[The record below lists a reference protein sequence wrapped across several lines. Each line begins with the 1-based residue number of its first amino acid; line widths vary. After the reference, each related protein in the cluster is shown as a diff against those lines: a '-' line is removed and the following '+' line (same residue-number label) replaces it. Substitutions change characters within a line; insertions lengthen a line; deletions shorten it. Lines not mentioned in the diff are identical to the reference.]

1 LRVDVAIAG
10 GGPAGAT
17 LGCLLR
23 KYDPSIRVAIIERE
37 RFPRD
42 HVGESQ
48 LPAVCEILDEMGAW
62 EAVEA
67 ADFPIKIG
75 ATYRWGITDDLW
87 DFNFL
92 LGAPFIDAPRPGK
105 FEGQRRATAF
115 QVDRSIYDKIL
126 LDHARQMGCTVLEE
140 VDVASVSHEGDRI
153 TGFALKPGRCQ
164 PSPSEVD
171 FDPEI
176 TADFYCDCTGGSLF
190 RRTLG
195 FGIDSPTSLR
205 NVAAWDYWQNAEW
218 AVNIGVGGTRIQ
230 ILSLG
235 WGWLWFIPVG
245 KTRTSIGLVTP
256 AEFLKQSGKKLE
268 DLYAEAIAAEPLVA
282 KLTKN
287 ASREDRLT
295 TTRDWSYFSER
306 FSGENW
312 FLAGDS
318 AGFADPILSAGLT
331 LAQSGARRAAFTILE
346 LRRGQ
351 MNPEWL
357 HREYDSTYKFQI
369 GHHIRFADYWYSA
382 NTVFTDLREN
392 CSKIAAD
399 AGLNL
404 DAEQAFRWLSTGGF
418 ARDVT
423 PGVARAANWNL
434 GIVKHTIDRFS
445 DASVEWQIA
454 KYNTFRLN
462 LAGAEQEY
470 VSFYNGGRITPI
482 RCYVKGTVQ
491 LPLQGLFE
499 LMVEVL
505 GRYSDLREIADV
517 VWDVCQKNVFGD
529 NPQASFASAIE
540 VLEAMVT
547 DGWVTATRNPS
558 RPLLKVRYQEEGYML
573 EFIDPP
579 SGPPV

>member
-1 LRVDVAIAG
+1 MKFDVAIAG

-17 LGCLLR
+17 LGCLLK
-23 KYDPSIRVAIIERE
+23 KYDPTLSVVILERE

-62 EAVEA
+62 DKVEA

-92 LGAPFIDAPRPGK
+92 LGAQFVDEQRPGK
-105 FEGQRRATAF
+105 FEGQRKATAF

-126 LDHARQMGCTVLEE
+126 LDHATEMGCKVYEE
-140 VDVASVSHEGDRI
+140 VSVSEVSVSGDRI
-153 TGFALKPGRCQ
+153 TGFKV
-164 PSPSEVD
+164 SPEVD
-171 FDPEI
+171 GAL
-176 TADFYCDCTGGSLF
+176 ADWGDDRSVEADYFCDCTGGTLF
-190 RRTLG
+190 RRV
-195 FGIDSPTSLR
+195 FGIDMTCPTSLR
-205 NVAAWDYWQNAEW
+205 NVAVWDYWQNAEW

-230 ILSLG
+230 VMSLG

-256 AEFLKQSGKKLE
+256 TEYLKQSGKKLE
-268 DLYAEAIAAEPLVA
+268 ELYEIAVKAEPLIA
-282 KLTKN
+282 KLTAN
-287 ASREDRLT
+287 AHREDRIT
-295 TTRDWSYFSER
+295 TTRDWSFYSDR

-346 LRRGQ
+346 LRKGEK
-351 MNPEWL
+351 NPEWL
-357 HREYDSTYKFQI
+357 HREYDNTYRFQV

-382 NTVFTDLREN
+382 NAVFTDLREN

-404 DAEQAFRWLSTGGF
+404 DPHEAFRWLSTGGF

-423 PGVARAANWNL
+423 PGVARAATWNL
-434 GIVKHTIDRFS
+434 GSVKHTIDRFS
-445 DASVEWQIA
+445 DGGSSWGITANNV
-454 KYNTFRLN
+454 FHLN
-462 LAGAEQEY
+462 FTEAEKEY
-470 VSFYNGGRITPI
+470 VSFYDQGMVTPI
-482 RCYVKGTVQ
+482 RALVRGKVQ
-491 LPLQGLFE
+491 LPLMGLFE
-499 LMVEVL
+499 MLVEVL
-505 GRYSDLREIADV
+505 GRYHNMREIADV
-517 VWDVCQKNVFGD
+517 VWSICQKGVFGD
-529 NPQASFASAIE
+529 DPTAAFASSIE
-540 VLEAMVT
+540 ALEAMVT
-547 DGWVTATRNPS
+547 DGWVTASRNESQPFLS
-558 RPLLKVRYQEEGYML
+558 VQYAEEGYKM
-573 EFIDPP
+573 EFVEAK
-579 SGPPV
+579 S